1 LVPLLPLLLLL
12 LIPALALPPAFLLL
26 LRHTVRPVLLATA
39 VAIPFSLFVCGWWAL
54 GASFETSGLDGVEQ
68 SERWWSTTGMR
79 IGAVL
84 LWVLAAWFGRLVWLR
99 RKRLERTAAVVE
111 LSTNLLLTH
120 PPLLLLTPL
129 LLGVFALTSIPF
141 LTLLIRLGMI
151 GYWRHPRENTYIF
164 HIRPYAGWLIFLVTL
179 VWVWTW
185 GVIRGVGRVAVA
197 GVVGEWY
204 FHR

>member
-1 LVPLLPLLLLL
+1 
-12 LIPALALPPAFLLL
+12 
-26 LRHTVRPVLLATA
+26 VRPVLLATA
-39 VAIPFSLFVCGWWAL
+39 ISIPFSLFVCGWWAL
-54 GASFETSGLDGVEQ
+54 GASFETHGLDGVEQ
-68 SERWWSTTGMR
+68 SERWWGTTGLR

-84 LWVLAAWFGRLVWLR
+84 LWALATWFGRLVWLR
-99 RKRLERTAAVVE
+99 RKRLERTASVVE

-120 PPLLLLTPL
+120 PPLLLLTPIL
-129 LLGVFALTSIPF
+129 LAIFALTSIPF
-141 LTLLIRLGMI
+141 LTLLIRLAMV
-151 GYWRHPRENTYIF
+151 GYWRHPKEHTYIF

-179 VWVWTW
+179 IWVWTW

>member
-1 LVPLLPLLLLL
+1 MVEHHRHADRGG
-12 LIPALALPPAFLLL
+12 PAVGS
-26 LRHTVRPVLLATA
+26 RRVV
-39 VAIPFSLFVCGWWAL
+39 
-54 GASFETSGLDGVEQ
+54 
-68 SERWWSTTGMR
+68 WSAR
-79 IGAVL
+79 
-84 LWVLAAWFGRLVWLR
+84 LAAPETPGQDRRGGR
-99 RKRLERTAAVVE
+99 AVDH
-111 LSTNLLLTH
+111 LLLTH